1 MHHCYLVG
9 KGKVLG
15 EGEPSE
21 EGVAQKVPC
30 ASGWAAAGAAGTGT
44 GVGPRRAETQRQRE
58 RPFLRWGK
66 VERTENGENI
76 RQWRKGIPRDLIW
89 SGLYL
94 HHRRE

>member
-21 EGVAQKVPC
+21 EGVAQKAPC

-44 GVGPRRAETQRQRE
+44 GGGPKEGRNSETKRE
-58 RPFLRWGK
+58 AFS
-66 VERTENGENI
+66 EMGE
-76 RQWRKGIPRDLIW
+76 G
-89 SGLYL
+89 
-94 HHRRE
+94 